1 MSNRHA
7 KSLETSRAF
16 HVQKGCH
23 PALDAG
29 SPIVDIGRRCRI
41 GVRHDKYDDN
51 RPFLRPFWSASSFSN
66 EALTPKSKS
75 IPMNI
80 VFLDASTVGDLPNLE
95 SLKEFGEVT
104 FYQTTSADE
113 TADRIQNAD
122 IVITNKVV
130 LSRNLMEEAEN
141 LKLICIAA
149 TGMNNV
155 ELEVAKELGIEVKNV
170 AGYASVSVAQHTF
183 AMLFNLLQ
191 PINYYDAYIKSGE
204 YSKSPIFTNMERD
217 FSEIRGKTFGIIGLG
232 NIGRKVA
239 AIAEAFGAE
248 VVYYSTSGKNSDQPY
263 KRLELDELLSASDVV
278 SIHAPLNE
286 RTENLVGRE
295 QFSLMKPTSILINTG
310 RGGIV
315 HEAEL
320 AKALDEGE
328 LAGAAL
334 DVFENEPI
342 EPDSPL
348 FDIQNPNN
356 LVLTPH
362 VAWASVE
369 ARTELIEGVRE
380 NIEEFL

>member
-1 MSNRHA
+1 
-7 KSLETSRAF
+7 
-16 HVQKGCH
+16 
-23 PALDAG
+23 
-29 SPIVDIGRRCRI
+29 
-41 GVRHDKYDDN
+41 
-51 RPFLRPFWSASSFSN
+51 
-66 EALTPKSKS
+66 
-75 IPMNI
+75 MNI
-80 VFLDASTVGDLPNLE
+80 VFLDASTVGDLPNLDK
-95 SLKEFGEVT
+95 LKEFGEVT
-104 FYQTTSADE
+104 YYQTTSADE
-113 TADRIQNAD
+113 TAGRIREAD

-130 LSRNLMEEAEN
+130 LNRSLMEQAEN

-155 ELEVAKELGIEVKNV
+155 DLEAAKELDIEVKNV

-191 PINYYDAYIKSGE
+191 PINYYDTYIKSGE
-204 YSKSPIFTNMERD
+204 YSKSPIFTNMERN
-217 FSEIRGKTFGIIGLG
+217 FSELRGKTFGIIGLG

-263 KRLELDELLSASDVV
+263 RRLELDELLSASDVV
-278 SIHAPLNE
+278 SVHAPLNE

-295 QFSLMKPTSILINTG
+295 QFSLMKPTAFLINTG

-342 EPDSPL
+342 DPDSPL
-348 FDIQNPNN
+348 LDIHNPNK

-362 VAWASVE
+362 VAWASME
-369 ARTELIEGVRE
+369 ARTELIEGVRK

>member
-1 MSNRHA
+1 MHQSVLH
-7 KSLETSRAF
+7 SIHLPCSSTCFSRSTITMPTL
-16 HVQKGCH
+16 K
-23 PALDAG
+23 AG
-29 SPIVDIGRRCRI
+29 SIRR
-41 GVRHDKYDDN
+41 V
-51 RPFLRPFWSASSFSN
+51 PF
-66 EALTPKSKS
+66 
-75 IPMNI
+75 
-80 VFLDASTVGDLPNLE
+80 
-95 SLKEFGEVT
+95 
-104 FYQTTSADE
+104 
-113 TADRIQNAD
+113 
-122 IVITNKVV
+122 
-130 LSRNLMEEAEN
+130 
-141 LKLICIAA
+141 
-149 TGMNNV
+149 
-155 ELEVAKELGIEVKNV
+155 
-170 AGYASVSVAQHTF
+170 
-183 AMLFNLLQ
+183 
-191 PINYYDAYIKSGE
+191 
-204 YSKSPIFTNMERD
+204 FTNMERN
-217 FSEIRGKTFGIIGLG
+217 FSELRGKTFGIIGLG

-263 KRLELDELLSASDVV
+263 KRLELDELLSTSDIV

-286 RTENLVGRE
+286 RTENLLGRE
-295 QFSLMKPTSILINTG
+295 QFSLMKPTAFLINTG

-348 FDIQNPNN
+348 FDIQNPNK

-369 ARTELIEGVRE
+369 ARTELIEGIRE